1 MKNEIIEIIANIAEI
16 PAKKITL
23 ESNLITDLELGSLD
37 LVTLVSEFE
46 EKYNITVEDKDIKK
60 IQTVQDIVDYIE
72 KHV

>member
-46 EKYNITVEDKDIKK
+46 EKYNITVEDKDVKNL
-60 IQTVQDIVDYIE
+60 QTVQDIVDYIE